1 VGRKMSKP
9 LNQERRIKETL
20 QKEPEKPR
28 GVMPPPT
35 IRHKD
40 KRQEKRQDTKSKL
53 KEYTSMDR
61 NFIASELLKAAKEMT
76 GSSFSGASEEVFR
89 L

>member
-1 VGRKMSKP
+1 MKSEAKSKP
-9 LNQERRIKETL
+9 LNQERRIKQTL

-40 KRQEKRQDTKSKL
+40 KRDEKRQDTKKDL
-53 KEYTSMDR
+53 KKYTGMDR
-61 NFIASELLKAAKEMT
+61 DFIASELLIAAKEMM
-76 GSSFSGASEEVFR
+76 GR
-89 L
+89 